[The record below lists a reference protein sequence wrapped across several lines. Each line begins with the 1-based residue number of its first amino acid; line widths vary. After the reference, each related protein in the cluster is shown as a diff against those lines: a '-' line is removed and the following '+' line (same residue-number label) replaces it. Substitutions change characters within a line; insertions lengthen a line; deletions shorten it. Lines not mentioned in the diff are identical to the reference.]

1 MPAEQLKPTHL
12 RLFVLLS
19 RFPYPLEKGD
29 KLRAFH
35 QLRILS
41 KHHQVFLCALH
52 EKDLEADWITEVK
65 KHCSEL
71 KTIRISR
78 LNQFINL
85 GLSFF
90 SKAPFQVGY
99 FYQRKAQKEINAS
112 INYWN
117 PDVIYCQLLRTAKYV
132 QSENRIPKII
142 DFQDAFSKGIERRL
156 ETDPWYL
163 KPVLQS
169 ELRRLNRYEQKVFD
183 TFNHC
188 TIISEQDRDQL
199 PVSQKNEVSIVRNGV
214 NLEDFVP
221 STEEKTVHVLFAGNM
236 GYPPNVEG
244 AVFLAKEVMP
254 LVRKAIPEAKL
265 MLAGAR
271 PDHKVKELASKNT
284 IVTGWVDDIRDCYA
298 TAQVFVAPMMI
309 GTGLQNK
316 LLEAMA
322 MRIPCV
328 TSTLAN
334 NALQAKPEL
343 EILIAK
349 SPDEYAKHILD
360 LLENQTQANTL
371 AEAGHKLVTNHFGWD
386 GMTKPLLD
394 AIKNLAQK
402 A

>member
-1 MPAEQLKPTHL
+1 L

-41 KHHQVFLCALH
+41 KHHEVFLCALH
-52 EKDLEADWITEVK
+52 EEDLQEDWISEVK
-65 KHCSEL
+65 QHCSEL
-71 KTIRISR
+71 KNIRISK
-78 LNQFINL
+78 LNQFISL
-85 GLSFF
+85 GLSVLG
-90 SKAPFQVGY
+90 KDPFQVAY
-99 FYQRKAQKEINAS
+99 FYQKNAQQEINKC
-112 INYWN
+112 IQDWK
-117 PDVIYCQLLRTAKYV
+117 PDAIYCQLLRTAKYV
-132 QSENRIPKII
+132 QNVSGIPKII

-163 KPVLQS
+163 KPVLSS
-169 ELRRLNRYEQKVFD
+169 ELRRLNRYEQKVFS

-199 PVSQKNEVSIVRNGV
+199 PVSQKEDVSIVRNGV
-214 NLEDFVP
+214 NLSDFVP
-221 STEEKTVHVLFAGNM
+221 STEEKTVQVLFAGNM

-244 AVFLAKEVMP
+244 AVFLANEVMP
-254 LVRKAIPEAKL
+254 LVRKQFPEAKL

-271 PDHKVKELASKNT
+271 PDQKVRDLASEDT
-284 IVTGWVDDIRDCYA
+284 DVTGWVENIRDCYA
-298 TAQVFVAPMMI
+298 KAKVFVAPMMI

-334 NALQAKPEL
+334 NALQAKPEI
-343 EILIAK
+343 EILIAQT
-349 SPDEYAKHILD
+349 PEQYAEHILA
-360 LLENQTQANTL
+360 LLENQAEADKL
-371 AEAGHKLVTNHFGWD
+371 AEAGHQLVANHFSWEGA
-386 GMTKPLLD
+386 TKPLLD
-394 AIKNLAQK
+394 AINQIEPK

>member
-1 MPAEQLKPTHL
+1 M

-41 KHHQVFLCALH
+41 KHHEVFLCALH
-52 EKDLEADWITEVK
+52 EEDLQDAWLSEVK
-65 KHCSEL
+65 QYCSEL
-71 KTIRISR
+71 KTIRITR
-78 LNQFINL
+78 LNQVVNL
-85 GLSFF
+85 GLSVLG
-90 SKAPFQVGY
+90 KDPFQVGY
-99 FYQRKAQKEINAS
+99 FYQQKAQQEIDNL
-112 INYWN
+112 IENWK

-132 QSENRIPKII
+132 QNINGIPKVI

-163 KPVLQS
+163 KPVLNS

-183 TFNHC
+183 SFNHC

-199 PVSQKNEVSIVRNGV
+199 PISNKQDVSIVRNGV
-214 NLEDFVP
+214 NLSDFEPSNEDK
-221 STEEKTVHVLFAGNM
+221 SVHVLFAGNM

-254 LVRKAIPEAKL
+254 LVRKQVPEAKL
-265 MLAGAR
+265 MLAGVR
-271 PDHKVKELASKNT
+271 PDQKVKELASVQT
-284 IVTGWVDDIRDCYA
+284 DVTGWVDDIRDCYA
-298 TAQVFVAPMMI
+298 IAKVFVAPMMI

-322 MRIPCV
+322 MQIPCV

-343 EILIAK
+343 EILIART
-349 SPDEYAKHILD
+349 PEEYAKHILD
-360 LLENQTQANTL
+360 LLANPEKANKIAL
-371 AEAGHKLVTNHFGWD
+371 AGHQLVKNEFSWAGA
-386 GMTKPLLD
+386 TKPLLD
-394 AIKNLAQK
+394 AIEKLSH
-402 A
+402 